1 VTVRRGRFVDGV
13 RVKTRVD
20 DGRRRPP
27 KIAVVTTTI
36 IVPARFNGPPTSGQG
51 GYSCALLAARVEG
64 PAAVS
69 LRRPIPLDQAL
80 SVRHEDDG
88 SARAYAGEELIAEAV
103 PAAPL
108 APWTGPRVGLDE
120 ASAAAVRFR
129 APEGGEFDHCF
140 VCGRTRHAD
149 GFELFTGRVEDDL
162 VAAPWIPPAWS
173 ADDDGVVLPE
183 FVWAA
188 LDCPSF
194 FAFTGGEQVAFL
206 ARQQSELLAP
216 IHAGETY
223 VVASEVLERDGRKGR
238 AAVAVLDSDGEVLA
252 HAECLAITPRPPG

>member
-1 VTVRRGRFVDGV
+1 LS
-13 RVKTRVD
+13 
-20 DGRRRPP
+20 
-27 KIAVVTTTI
+27 TI
-36 IVPARFNGPPTSGQG
+36 IVPSRFNGPPTSGQG
-51 GYSCALLAARVEG
+51 GYSCALLAAAVEG

-69 LRRPIPLDQAL
+69 LRRPVPLEQAL

-88 SARAYAGEELIAEAV
+88 AARAYAGEELIAEAV

-108 APWTGPRVGLDE
+108 AAWPGPSVGLEE
-120 ASAAAVRFR
+120 ARAAAERFR
-129 APEGGEFDHCF
+129 SPAGGEFDHCF

-149 GFELFTGRVEDDL
+149 GFELYTGRVEDDV
-162 VAAPWIPPAWS
+162 VASPWTPPDWA
-173 ADDDGVVLPE
+173 ADENGEVRAE

-216 IHAGETY
+216 IRAGETY
-223 VVASEVLERDGRKGR
+223 VVASAVLERDGRKGR
-238 AAVAVLDSDGEVLA
+238 AAVAVLGSDGEALA
-252 HAECLAITPRPPG
+252 HAECLAITPR

>member
-1 VTVRRGRFVDGV
+1 M
-13 RVKTRVD
+13 
-20 DGRRRPP
+20 
-27 KIAVVTTTI
+27 TTI
-36 IVPARFNGPPTSGQG
+36 TVPARFNGPPTSGQG
-51 GYSCALLAARVEG
+51 GYSCALLAAQVEG

-69 LRRPIPLDQAL
+69 LRRPIPLEQAL

-88 SARAYAGEELIAEAV
+88 GARAYADEELIAEAV

-108 APWTGPRVGLDE
+108 APWPGPTVDLDE
-120 ASAAAVRFR
+120 ARAAAGRFR
-129 APEGGEFDHCF
+129 APEGGQFDHCF

-149 GFELFTGRVEDDL
+149 GFELFTGRVEDDV

-173 ADDDGVVLPE
+173 ADDDGVVGSE

-194 FAFTGGEQVAFL
+194 FAFTGGKEVAFL

-216 IHAGETY
+216 IRASVTY
-223 VVASEVLERDGRKGR
+223 VVVSRVLERDGRKGR
-238 AAVAVLDSDGEVLA
+238 AAVAVLGTDGETLA
-252 HAECLAITPRPPG
+252 HAECLAIVPRSTD